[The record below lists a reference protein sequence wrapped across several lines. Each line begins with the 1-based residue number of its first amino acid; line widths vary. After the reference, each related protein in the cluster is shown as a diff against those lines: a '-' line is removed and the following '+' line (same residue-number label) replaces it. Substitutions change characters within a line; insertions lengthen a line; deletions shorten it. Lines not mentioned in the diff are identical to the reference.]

1 VDIRD
6 TTSLSSEIVYGDG
19 ALRIARAGD
28 RRGLVI
34 VGDIDEFTH
43 ADLIAA
49 LSRIAEEPS
58 EIHLDLAGVEYCDV
72 AGLRA
77 LVALTEAGCP
87 GQGHDGRRVIVHGL
101 PPHLKTV
108 LRILGW
114 DSIPEFVLAEPP
126 RSSRAPHVPKTRSS
140 PREPGFAPPTGTCG
154 ARGQLVRPRF
164 SS

>member
-1 VDIRD
+1 MDIRD
-6 TTSLSSEIVYGDG
+6 TASLSREVVFGDG

-28 RRGLVI
+28 QRGLVI

-49 LSRIAEEPS
+49 LSRIAEEPG
-58 EIHLDLAGVEYCDV
+58 EIHLDLAGVEYCDA

-77 LVALTEAGCP
+77 LVALTETSC
-87 GQGHDGRRVIVHGL
+87 QGHDGRRVILHGL
-101 PPHLKTV
+101 PPHLKTL

-114 DSIPEFVLAEPP
+114 DSIPELVLTEPL
-126 RSSRAPHVPKTRSS
+126 RSTRTSHVPKTRSS

-154 ARGQLVRPRF
+154 ARGQLVRPRYP
-164 SS
+164 S